1 MWWSRRIPGANCYA
15 KPVLLD
21 FVACRGKDIHELRQE
36 GPAKLFCRAEPMPG
50 LAAADAYTGAEN

>member
-1 MWWSRRIPGANCYA
+1 M
-15 KPVLLD
+15 LLD